1 MKNLQNKNGQMVEVV
16 IDTKNGIATVN
27 GRVIAGVRDN
37 KVKLWNCDV
46 LTEAS
51 NKMVV
56 EEMTSQCC
64 KKVDTNTKKRK

>member
-1 MKNLQNKNGQMVEVV
+1 MKNLQNKNGQMVDVV
-16 IDTKNGIATVN
+16 IDTKNGIATVG

-64 KKVDTNTKKRK
+64 KKVETNTKKRK